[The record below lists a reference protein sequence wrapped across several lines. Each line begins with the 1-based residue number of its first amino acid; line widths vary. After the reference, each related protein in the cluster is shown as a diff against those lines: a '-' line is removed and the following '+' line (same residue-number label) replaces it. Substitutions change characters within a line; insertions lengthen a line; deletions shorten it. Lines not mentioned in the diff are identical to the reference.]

1 MQPLIEM
8 MLLAAAV
15 DGQIDEP
22 ERFMI
27 LRNLAQHNEIPP
39 ISEGQISVIK
49 QQLLDR
55 LQQGH
60 TSKSIIQ
67 SASQSLNEDRKI
79 LSYAMAVE
87 VILSNNVLTES
98 EVEHL
103 KLHREILELD
113 QKQVA
118 SIHFAARL
126 RYGFGEFD

>member
-15 DGQIDEP
+15 DGRIDES

-27 LRNLAQHNEIPP
+27 LRNLAQHCKIRPV
-39 ISEGQISVIK
+39 SESQISAIK
-49 QQLLDR
+49 QQLLER
-55 LQQGH
+55 LHQGH

-67 SASQSLNEDRKI
+67 AASHSLNEDRKI

-87 VILSNNVLTES
+87 VILSNNELTES

-103 KLHREILELD
+103 KLHREIFELD
-113 QKQVA
+113 QKQVS
-118 SIHFAARL
+118 SIHFSARL
-126 RYGFGEFD
+126 RYGFGDFE